1 MIAVRC
7 QSCARRFALFCL
19 APSDPC
25 VFCGA
30 RQVVEITP
38 QDAPPAV
45 MEPPAIERV
54 VITQRTVSIA
64 RALVAQALGEDEDG

>member
-19 APSDPC
+19 APGDPC

-54 VITQRTVSIA
+54 VITQRTTDIA
-64 RALVAQALGEDEDG
+64 RGLVEQALGQESEP